1 MFATVSVQPCSIC
14 AAIGEGPSMRDLARP
29 ETYTVQNKSLIVT
42 FELLHI
48 CVIILLI
55 YHFEFAY
62 QIEAQI
68 SKHGY
73 DTGEFKHILN
83 TNIEVNFARKTFIIT
98 ERYEQEDDGTKYIL

>member
-1 MFATVSVQPCSIC
+1 
-14 AAIGEGPSMRDLARP
+14 MRDLARP

-48 CVIILLI
+48 RAIILLI

-73 DTGEFKHILN
+73 RR
-83 TNIEVNFARKTFIIT
+83 V
-98 ERYEQEDDGTKYIL
+98 